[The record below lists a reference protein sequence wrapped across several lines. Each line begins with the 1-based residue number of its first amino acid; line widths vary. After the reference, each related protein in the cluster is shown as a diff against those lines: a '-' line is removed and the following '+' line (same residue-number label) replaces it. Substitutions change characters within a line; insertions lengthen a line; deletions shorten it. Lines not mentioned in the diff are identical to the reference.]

1 MGITMG
7 RRVIN
12 SKSAIQGLAVLL
24 AIAVLLPPAFVA
36 TSLSGGIDGLEPSV
50 IAGLWRS
57 KGVLLLTAALIWV
70 LPLLQ
75 QKIGH
80 GEALSSRGIMAVPDW
95 GPTDWYLVLA
105 LLTASALLR
114 GIGLNEGLWID
125 EISTLNHYVLLPFG
139 RIMTLYDGQN
149 QHMLYS
155 LLAHGSITAFG
166 ESAWALRLPA
176 AVLGVLSIPAIYAFG
191 RRIAPPS
198 ESFLAAAF
206 LAASYHHVWF
216 SQNARGYTGLLIGTV
231 LASSLFLQLLAANRI
246 RPGLVLGYALIS
258 ALTVWTHM
266 TAVVTVV
273 AHAVIWLVISLQ
285 QSRQPVQP
293 GRMAILIALVLSGL
307 FSLIMYAPV
316 LPQLAG
322 TLAGNPASEK
332 IATWTAPSWMVLETI
347 RTLGKGIP
355 GGVPLILAGAGI
367 GLLGIISYARQSL
380 PVLAV
385 LLLPAALV
393 GIVVMVTG
401 HNFWPRF
408 FFFSSGFAV
417 LIGVRGGTNIVRW
430 VLPATHASRWALTLG
445 MAVVLLSATTV
456 PRAWAPKQDYERA
469 AEFVQSSKTD
479 EDAVVGVGVGF
490 EVFRKYT
497 DPGTMLI
504 ETEAGLSLIESTH
517 PRTWVMYTFPIRLAS
532 KNPIV
537 YDKLKTEYRTAMI
550 IPGTVGGGDII
561 IKVKP

>member
-1 MGITMG
+1 MG

-12 SKSAIQGLAVLL
+12 AKPAIQGLAVFL
-24 AIAVLLPPAFVA
+24 AIAALLPPAFVA
-36 TSLSGGIDGLEPSV
+36 TAVSGGIDGLEPSV
-50 IAGLWRS
+50 ITGLWRS
-57 KGVLLLTAALIWV
+57 KGILLLAAALIWL

-80 GEALSSRGIMAVPDW
+80 GEALSSRGITASPDW

-105 LLTASALLR
+105 LLAASAILR

-125 EISTLNHYVLLPFG
+125 EISTLNQYVLLPFG
-139 RIMTLYDGQN
+139 VILTLYDSQN

-155 LLAHGSITAFG
+155 LLAHGSVTAFG

-176 AVLGVLSIPAIYAFG
+176 AVLGTLSIPAIYAFG
-191 RRIAPPS
+191 RRIAPPT

-266 TAVVTVV
+266 TAVVTVL
-273 AHAVIWLVISLQ
+273 AHAFIWLVISLQ
-285 QSRQPVQP
+285 QPRHPLQP
-293 GRMAILIALVLSGL
+293 GRIAILIALALSGL
-307 FSLIMYAPV
+307 FSLILYAPV

-322 TLAGNPASEK
+322 TLAGNPAAQQIE
-332 IATWTAPSWMVLETI
+332 TWTAPSWMVLETI
-347 RTLGKGIP
+347 RSLGKGIP
-355 GGVPLILAGAGI
+355 GGVPFILAGAGI
-367 GLLGIISYARQSL
+367 GLVGAISYARQSL

-385 LLLPAALV
+385 LILPAVLV

-408 FFFSSGFAV
+408 FFFSAGFAV
-417 LIGVRGGTNIVRW
+417 LIGVRGGASVLRLVTPVAHTSRW
-430 VLPATHASRWALTLG
+430 VLAMG

-469 AEFVQSSKTD
+469 AEFVQRSRAD
-479 EDAVVGVGVGF
+479 NDAVVGVGVSSG
-490 EVFRKYT
+490 VFRNYYY
-497 DPGTMLI
+497 PGMSSI
-504 ETEAGLSLIESTH
+504 KNVADLSLVESTH

-532 KNPIV
+532 KNPMV
-537 YDKLKTEYRTAMI
+537 FDKLESEYRTAMI
-550 IPGTVGGGDII
+550 VPGTVGGGDII

>member
-1 MGITMG
+1 MG

-12 SKSAIQGLAVLL
+12 SKSAIQGLVVIL
-24 AIAVLLPPAFVA
+24 AIAALLPPAFVA
-36 TSLSGGIDGLEPSV
+36 TAVSGGIDGLEPSV
-50 IAGLWRS
+50 ITGLWRS
-57 KGVLLLTAALIWV
+57 KGILLLAAALIWV

-80 GEALSSRGIMAVPDW
+80 GEALSSRGITANPDW

-105 LLTASALLR
+105 LLAASAILR

-125 EISTLNHYVLLPFG
+125 EISTLNQYVLLPFG
-139 RIMTLYDGQN
+139 RILTLYDSQN

-155 LLAHGSITAFG
+155 LLAHGSVTAFG

-176 AVLGVLSIPAIYAFG
+176 AVLGTLSIPAIYAFG
-191 RRIAPPS
+191 RRIAPPA

-266 TAVVTVV
+266 TAVVTVL
-273 AHAVIWLVISLQ
+273 AHAFIWLVISLQ
-285 QSRQPVQP
+285 QPRHPVQP
-293 GRMAILIALVLSGL
+293 GRIAILIALALSGL
-307 FSLIMYAPV
+307 FSLILYAPV
-316 LPQLAG
+316 LPQLTG
-322 TLAGNPASEK
+322 TLAGNPAAQQIE
-332 IATWTAPSWMVLETI
+332 TWTAPSWMVLETI
-347 RTLGKGIP
+347 RSLGKGIP
-355 GGVPLILAGAGI
+355 GGVPFILAGAGI
-367 GLLGIISYARQSL
+367 GLVGAISYARQSL

-385 LLLPAALV
+385 LILPAVLV
-393 GIVVMVTG
+393 GIVVMVMG

-408 FFFSSGFAV
+408 FFFSAGFAV
-417 LIGVRGGTNIVRW
+417 LIGVRGAAVVVRSIVPAAQAGRW
-430 VLPATHASRWALTLG
+430 VLVSG
-445 MAVVLLSATTV
+445 IAVVLISSITV
-456 PRAWAPKQDYERA
+456 PRAWAPKQDYQGA
-469 AEFVQSSKTD
+469 AEFVARTISD
-479 EDAVVGVGVGF
+479 RDAVVAVGVGALAF
-490 EVFRKYT
+490 QKRYGGE
-497 DPGTMLI
+497 TMLI
-504 ETEAGLSLIESTH
+504 DNETDLSLIESTH

-532 KNPIV
+532 TKPEL
-537 YDKLKTEYRTAMI
+537 YDKLKAEFRTAKA

-561 IKVKP
+561 IRVKP